1 MKSRAMVLVTGDQ
14 GRIGLTTVRALDA
27 AGYAPA
33 VTTQGKHS
41 LAASSRSCVHRV
53 EVPAVDDPAY
63 VDAVREELNSRA
75 YLTCLPV
82 SDTALLKLG
91 YPIRHLLDK
100 TVLARLASKAGLE
113 SPPSQTF
120 PSGTALRAGA
130 RRLEFPLVVK
140 PVVRDRRPF
149 RADSPADLQRAAT
162 IPGEVMVQP
171 FLSAEIRTVGG
182 VMWMG
187 RMVAAVHQRWER
199 IWPMPCGQASYAVT
213 VAPDEELEERIRLL
227 LGDYNGIFNVQL
239 IGSHLLDVHTRP
251 YGTQSLAQAAGVN
264 LVGVWCDLL
273 GGKEVSP
280 KRAREGVAYRWLAG
294 DLRHLRWAL
303 AHKELTLAQAIGEF
317 RPHRGTAHGTESLLD
332 PGPLLA
338 RTRYHLNGMRKAP
351 QVAPAPSGTGEESVL
366 EVVG

>member
-27 AGYAPA
+27 AGYAAA

-41 LAASSRSCVHRV
+41 LAASSRACVHSV
-53 EVPAVDDPAY
+53 QVPAVDDPGYAA
-63 VDAVREELNSRA
+63 AVREELDSRS

-82 SDTALLKLG
+82 SDTALLQLG

-100 TVLARLASKAGLE
+100 TVLARLAKKAGLD

-120 PSGTALRAGA
+120 PSGVALEGA
-130 RRLEFPLVVK
+130 ASRLDYPLVVK

-149 RADSPADLQRAAT
+149 RADSPADLQRAT
-162 IPGEVMVQP
+162 DISGEVMVQP
-171 FLSAEIRTVGG
+171 FLSDSIRTVGG
-182 VMWMG
+182 VMWQG
-187 RMVAAVHQRWER
+187 EMVTAVHQRWQR
-199 IWPMPCGQASYAVT
+199 IWPVPCGQASYAVT
-213 VAPDEELEERIRLL
+213 TAPDEELEKRISTL

-239 IGSHLLDVHTRP
+239 IGHYLLDVHTRP
-251 YGTQSLAQAAGVN
+251 YGTQSLALAAGVN
-264 LVGVWCDLL
+264 PVGVWCDLL
-273 GGKEVSP
+273 AGREVVRG
-280 KRAREGVAYRWLAG
+280 RAREGVAYRWLAG

-303 AHKELTLAQAIGEF
+303 ATKKMTPGQAIGEF

-338 RTRYHLNGMRKAP
+338 RVRYHFNGLRHASHTAAP
-351 QVAPAPSGTGEESVL
+351 GAEAVEESVL
-366 EVVG
+366 EVV